1 MAFVDGVYSD
11 LGMEFRGL
19 GLFLCGLGVLDGDMI
34 MILLVDLGLIYFL
47 MFLIFCLL
55 VNLLWFKWLLLNLN
69 LCRNNKN
76 FVFLQNYI
84 QCFQSLFRSI
94 AITSHRPR

>member
-34 MILLVDLGLIYFL
+34 MILLVDLGLICFLKFLIFRLLL
-47 MFLIFCLL
+47 MFLWL
-55 VNLLWFKWLLLNLN
+55 KRLLLSLN
-69 LCRNNKN
+69 LCLNNKN
-76 FVFLQNYI
+76 FVLLQNKI

-94 AITSHRPR
+94 TITSHRPR